1 MNPPLLAQGLAPS
14 VDLIAPWIVEDV
26 RPLIAFLAPW
36 LGMIG
41 IILAGE
47 KRANLRELFTFVA
60 AGIQASV
67 VLSMVPLVLGGAI
80 IEFQIWQVFTNVP
93 LLLRVDGPGLLFACV
108 ASVLWIATSLYA
120 IGYMRGLH
128 EHAQTRFYS
137 YFALSLSA
145 TMGVAFSANLL
156 TIYFFYEMLS
166 VSTFPLVTHM
176 QDKEARTGGRTYLGY
191 LLFTS
196 LCLLLPALSW
206 CYVWLDGG
214 EITMDFLADTGKVGS
229 FSQVTQLTL
238 LALFTFGFAKA
249 GLMPLHSWL
258 PGAMVAPTPVSA
270 LLHAVAVVKVGVFCV
285 YRVYADIYGTEVLV
299 NLSGEHW
306 LMILAC
312 ATILISSL
320 IAMSQDNLKRR
331 LAFSTIGQLGYVILG
346 ATLATDLAAGGA
358 VLHIAMHACGKIT
371 LFFCAGAIFV
381 ATGKKYVSELRGLGR
396 KMPFTMGAFMIGSL
410 SVIGLPPLG
419 GFISKWY
426 LALGAL
432 DRDALWVVVVLLIS
446 SLLNVFYL
454 LPVAVTAFFRTE
466 ESEKEEGIREA
477 PMACVVPLV
486 LTAIGCFVL
495 FFLSGPLLRLAGIS
509 E

>member
-1 MNPPLLAQGLAPS
+1 MSAPEA
-14 VDLIAPWIVEDV
+14 IIVEDI
-26 RPLIAFLAPW
+26 RPLIAFVAP
-36 LGMIG
+36 LVGVFG
-41 IILAGE
+41 IAWAGE
-47 KRANLRELFTFVA
+47 KRKNLRETFTFLVA
-60 AGIQASV
+60 IIQASA
-67 VLSMVPLVLGGAI
+67 VLSMIPILMSGKI
-80 IEFQIWQVFTNVP
+80 IEFHIWQVFTHVP
-93 LLLRVDGPGLLFACV
+93 LLLRVDGFGLLFACV
-108 ASVLWIATSLYA
+108 ASVLWIATTLYA

-137 YFALSLSA
+137 FFAISLSA
-145 TMGVAFSANLL
+145 TMGVAFSSNLL

-206 CYVWLDGG
+206 CYVWLDEGNVA
-214 EITMDFLADTGKVGS
+214 MDFLADTGKVGAFGQS
-229 FSQVTQLTL
+229 TQIIL
-238 LALFTFGFAKA
+238 LCLFTFGFAKA
-249 GLMPLHSWL
+249 GIMPLHSWL

-285 YRVYADIYGTEVLV
+285 IRVYADIFGLEVLQ
-299 NLSGEHW
+299 NMDGEDW
-306 LMILAC
+306 MIAIAC

-320 IAMSQDNLKRR
+320 IALSQDNLKRR
-331 LAFSTIGQLGYVILG
+331 LAFSTIGQLGYVVLG
-346 ATLATDLAAGGA
+346 ATLATEQGVGGS
-358 VLHIAMHACGKIT
+358 VLHVAMHACGKIT

-381 ATGKKYVSELRGLGR
+381 ASGKKYVSELRGLGR
-396 KMPFTMGAFMIGSL
+396 KMPITMGAFMIGSL

-432 DRDALWVVVVLLIS
+432 DRDAVWVVVVLLLS

-466 ESEKEEGIREA
+466 EKENDTGFKEA
-477 PMACVVPLV
+477 PLGNM
-486 LTAIGCFVL
+486 
-495 FFLSGPLLRLAGIS
+495 

>member
-1 MNPPLLAQGLAPS
+1 VLG
-14 VDLIAPWIVEDV
+14 IV
-26 RPLIAFLAPW
+26 W
-36 LGMIG
+36 
-41 IILAGE
+41 AGE
-47 KRANLRELFTFVA
+47 KRKNLREIFTFVA
-60 AGIQASV
+60 AIAQASI
-67 VLSMVPLVLGGAI
+67 VLSMVPAVLGGVNF
-80 IEFQIWQVFTNVP
+80 EYNIWQVFTNVP

-108 ASVLWIATSLYA
+108 ASVLWIATTVYA

-137 YFALSLSA
+137 FFAISLSA
-145 TMGVAFSANLL
+145 TMGVAFSGNLL

-214 EITMDFLADTGKVGS
+214 QITMDFLGDVGKVGS
-229 FSQVTQLTL
+229 FGQTTQMIL
-238 LALFTFGFAKA
+238 LLLFTFGFAKA

-270 LLHAVAVVKVGVFCV
+270 LLHAVAVVKVGVFCL
-285 YRVYADIYGTEVLV
+285 YRVYADIFGIDVLKSL
-299 NLSGEHW
+299 NGEDW
-306 LMILAC
+306 MIGIAC

-320 IAMSQDNLKRR
+320 IALSQDNLKRR
-331 LAFSTIGQLGYVILG
+331 LAFSTIGQLGYVALG
-346 ATLATDLAAGGA
+346 VTLATQNGMGGS

-381 ATGKKYVSELRGLGR
+381 ASGKKYVSQLRGLGR
-396 KMPFTMGAFMIGSL
+396 KMPITMGAFLIGSL

-419 GFISKWY
+419 GFVSKWY
-426 LALGAL
+426 LVLGAL
-432 DRDALWVVVVLLIS
+432 DRDVFWVVFVLLIS

-466 ESEKEEGIREA
+466 ETEEDPGIKEA
-477 PMACVVPLV
+477 PWPCVVPLA
-486 LTAIGCFVL
+486 LTALGCFAL
-495 FFLSGPLLRLAGIS
+495 FFFSDPLLRLAGLVP
-509 E
+509 

>member
-1 MNPPLLAQGLAPS
+1 MNETPIYDLRPLL
-14 VDLIAPWIVEDV
+14 
-26 RPLIAFLAPW
+26 AFLAP
-36 LGMIG
+36 LVGLIG
-41 IILAGE
+41 IALAGE
-47 KRANLRELFTFVA
+47 KRANLRELFTFLA
-60 AGIQASV
+60 AITQASL
-67 VLSMVPLVLGGAI
+67 VLSMLPLVHGGAV
-80 IEFQIWQVFTNVP
+80 IEFQVWQIFTNVP
-93 LLLRVDGPGLLFACV
+93 LLFRVDGPGLLFACV
-108 ASVLWIATSLYA
+108 ASILWIATTLYSV
-120 IGYMRGLH
+120 GYMRGLH

-137 YFALSLSA
+137 FFALSLSA
-145 TMGVAFSANLL
+145 TIGVAFSANLL

-214 EITMDFLADTGKVGS
+214 EVAMDFIADTGKLEF
-229 FSQVTQLTL
+229 FSETTQMIL

-249 GLMPLHSWL
+249 GVMPLHSWL

-285 YRVYADIYGTEVLV
+285 YRVYADLFGSEVLQ
-299 NLSGEHW
+299 NMTGQEW
-306 LMILAC
+306 MIGLAC
-312 ATILISSL
+312 ATILISSF
-320 IAMSQDNLKRR
+320 IALSQDNLKRR
-331 LAFSTIGQLGYVILG
+331 LAFSTIGQLGYVVLG
-346 ATLATDLAAGGA
+346 ATLATEQGMGGS

-381 ATGKKYVSELRGLGR
+381 ASGKKYVSQLRGLGR
-396 KMPFTMGAFMIGSL
+396 QMPITMGAFMIGSL

-419 GFISKWY
+419 GFVSKWY

-432 DRDALWVVVVLLIS
+432 DRDAMWVVFVLLLS

-454 LPVAVTAFFRTE
+454 LPVAVTAFFRNEDDTDD
-466 ESEKEEGIREA
+466 SGIKEA
-477 PMACVVPLV
+477 PWACVVPLA
-486 LTAIGCFVL
+486 LTAIGCFAL
-495 FFLSGPLLRLAGIS
+495 FFLSGPLLRLAGITQ
-509 E
+509 

>member
-1 MNPPLLAQGLAPS
+1 MIDPIITEPVSLAATRMMQGASESVDLMAPWIIDDIRPLLAFLVPWFGL
-14 VDLIAPWIVEDV
+14 
-26 RPLIAFLAPW
+26 
-36 LGMIG
+36 IG
-41 IILAGE
+41 IIWAGE
-47 KRANLRELFTFVA
+47 KRPNLRETFTFIA
-60 AGIQASV
+60 AVIQATV
-67 VLSMVPLVLGGAI
+67 VVSMVPMVLSGAI
-80 IEFQIWQVFTNVP
+80 IECHIWQVFTNVP

-108 ASVLWIATSLYA
+108 ASVLWIATTLYA

-176 QDKEARTGGRTYLGY
+176 QDKNARTGGRTYLGY

-214 EITMDFLADTGKVGS
+214 NVTMDFLADTGKVDF
-229 FSQVTQLTL
+229 FSNTTQMIL
-238 LALFTFGFAKA
+238 LSLFTFGFAKA

-285 YRVYADIYGTEVLV
+285 YRVYADLFGTEVLLKL
-299 NLSGEHW
+299 NGEDW
-306 LMILAC
+306 MIAIAC

-320 IAMSQDNLKRR
+320 IALSQDNLKRR
-331 LAFSTIGQLGYVILG
+331 LAFSTIGQLGYVVLG
-346 ATLATDLAAGGA
+346 ATLATEQGMGGS

-396 KMPFTMGAFMIGSL
+396 KMPITMGAFMIGSL

-419 GFISKWY
+419 GFVSKWY
-426 LALGAL
+426 LAMGAL
-432 DRDALWVVVVLLIS
+432 DRDAVWVVVVLLIS

-454 LPVAVTAFFRTE
+454 LPVAVTAFSSDRMNR
-466 ESEKEEGIREA
+466 KGNR
-477 PMACVVPLV
+477 
-486 LTAIGCFVL
+486 
-495 FFLSGPLLRLAGIS
+495 RD
-509 E
+509 

>member
-1 MNPPLLAQGLAPS
+1 MSEALIYDLRPLL
-14 VDLIAPWIVEDV
+14 
-26 RPLIAFLAPW
+26 AFLAP
-36 LGMIG
+36 LVGLIG
-41 IILAGE
+41 IALAGE
-47 KRANLRELFTFVA
+47 KRANLRELFTFLA
-60 AGIQASV
+60 AITQASL
-67 VLSMVPLVLGGAI
+67 VLSMLPMVLSGAV

-93 LLLRVDGPGLLFACV
+93 LLFRVDGPGLLFACV
-108 ASVLWIATSLYA
+108 ASILWIATTLYSV
-120 IGYMRGLH
+120 GYMRGLK

-137 YFALSLSA
+137 FFALSLSA
-145 TMGVAFSANLL
+145 TIGVAFSANLL

-214 EITMDFLADTGKVGS
+214 EIAMDFLADTGKLEF
-229 FSQVTQLTL
+229 FSQNTQMIL
-238 LALFTFGFAKA
+238 LVLFTFGFAKA

-258 PGAMVAPTPVSA
+258 PGAMVAPTQVSA

-285 YRVYADIYGTEVLV
+285 YRTYADLFGPEVLKRMD
-299 NLSGEHW
+299 GQDW
-306 LMILAC
+306 MIGLAC

-320 IAMSQDNLKRR
+320 VALSQDNLKRR
-331 LAFSTIGQLGYVILG
+331 LAFSTIGQLGYVVLG
-346 ATLATDLAAGGA
+346 ATLATEQGMGGS

-381 ATGKKYVSELRGLGR
+381 ATGKKYVSQLRGLGR
-396 KMPFTMGAFMIGSL
+396 KMPVTMGAFMIGSL

-419 GFISKWY
+419 GFVSKWY

-432 DRDALWVVVVLLIS
+432 DRDAIWVVFVLLVS

-454 LPVAVTAFFRTE
+454 LPVAVTAFFRNDE
-466 ESEKEEGIREA
+466 DEDNSGIKEA
-477 PMACVVPLV
+477 PWACVVPLAV
-486 LTAIGCFVL
+486 TAIGCFGL
-495 FFLSGPLLRLAGIS
+495 FFLSGPLLRLAGITQ
-509 E
+509 